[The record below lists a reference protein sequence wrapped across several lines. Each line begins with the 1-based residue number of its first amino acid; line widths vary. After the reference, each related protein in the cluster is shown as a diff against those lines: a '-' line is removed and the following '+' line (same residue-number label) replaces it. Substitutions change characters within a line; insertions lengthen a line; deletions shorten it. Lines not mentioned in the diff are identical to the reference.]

1 MKSIYEMMQE
11 INFEKEAENLE
22 KEFYSLKDEVGI
34 SKFNREQLLFYIL
47 QKFYSKFNEPN
58 QEVNK
63 LNIEQKK
70 ILIQECKKRVE
81 SFKYSLLDLSGCL
94 NDCLK
99 WGDENF
105 YLEAEENF
113 KVCLRKL
120 KEAKQIS
127 EGIF

>member
-1 MKSIYEMMQE
+1 
-11 INFEKEAENLE
+11 
-22 KEFYSLKDEVGI
+22 
-34 SKFNREQLLFYIL
+34 
-47 QKFYSKFNEPN
+47 
-58 QEVNK
+58 
-63 LNIEQKK
+63 
-70 ILIQECKKRVE
+70 
-81 SFKYSLLDLSGCL
+81 LDLSGCL